1 MPHYC
6 RHCERYLPNER
17 FTGRGHHQHLCKDC
31 SRRPKSEIQKADQL
45 REIANFLKQ
54 SHISSKNCERLAVL
68 TESGDK
74 DVSQLAELIGRVAS
88 VCPYKR
94 RRLKNLARKNREL
107 IRLLEE
113 AGLIFP
119 SFHRE
124 YGDEWNDDLDKSLDP
139 FSESDLGQSPGTV
152 FGVRFGQLP
161 GDAFAVRSGQLPGDA
176 FGIDGRTAAC
186 RRRRSGQRPAS
197 FLILTALSTPTR

>member
-6 RHCERYLPNER
+6 RHCERYLANER
-17 FTGRGHHQHLCKDC
+17 FTGRGHHQHLCKEC
-31 SRRPKSEIQKADQL
+31 SRRPKGEIQKADRL
-45 REIANFLKQ
+45 REISSFLQQ

-68 TESGDK
+68 TASGDK
-74 DVSQLAELIGRVAS
+74 EVSQLAELVGRVAS

-119 SFHRE
+119 SFPRE
-124 YGDEWNDDLDKSLDP
+124 RGDEWGEDLHRSLDVL
-139 FSESDLGQSPGTV
+139 SESDLDSSLDLLSESDLDSALDLLSVSGLDSSVDLLSVSTDAPPLAANDDPDNDE
-152 FGVRFGQLP
+152 LP
-161 GDAFAVRSGQLPGDA
+161 F
-176 FGIDGRTAAC
+176 
-186 RRRRSGQRPAS
+186 
-197 FLILTALSTPTR
+197 

>member
-1 MPHYC
+1 
-6 RHCERYLPNER
+6 
-17 FTGRGHHQHLCKDC
+17 
-31 SRRPKSEIQKADQL
+31 QL
-45 REIANFLKQ
+45 REIASFLKQ

-74 DVSQLAELIGRVAS
+74 EVSQLAELVGRVAS
-88 VCPYKR
+88 VSPYKR

-124 YGDEWNDDLDKSLDP
+124 YGDEWSDDLDKSLDP
-139 FSESDLGQSPGTV
+139 FSESDLDSSLEQLSQSDLDSALEMLS
-152 FGVRFGQLP
+152 QL
-161 GDAFAVRSGQLPGDA
+161 DLDSSLEM
-176 FGIDGRTAAC
+176 
-186 RRRRSGQRPAS
+186 
-197 FLILTALSTPTR
+197 LSVSTD

>member
-6 RHCERYLPNER
+6 RHRERYLANER
-17 FTGRGHHQHLCKDC
+17 FTGRGHHQHLCKEC
-31 SRRPKSEIQKADQL
+31 SRRPKGEIQKADQL
-45 REIANFLKQ
+45 HEISGFLRQ

-68 TESGDK
+68 TASGDK
-74 DVSQLAELIGRVAS
+74 DVSQLAEIVGRVAS

-119 SFHRE
+119 SFRRE
-124 YGDEWNDDLDKSLDP
+124 YGDEWSDDLD
-139 FSESDLGQSPGTV
+139 G
-152 FGVRFGQLP
+152 
-161 GDAFAVRSGQLPGDA
+161 
-176 FGIDGRTAAC
+176 
-186 RRRRSGQRPAS
+186 
-197 FLILTALSTPTR
+197 

>member
-6 RHCERYLPNER
+6 RHCERYLANER
-17 FTGRGHHQHLCKDC
+17 FTGRGHHQHLCKEC
-31 SRRPKSEIQKADQL
+31 SRRPKGEIKKADQL
-45 REIANFLKQ
+45 REIAGFLRQ
-54 SHISSKNCERLAVL
+54 SHISSKNCERLIVL

-74 DVSQLAELIGRVAS
+74 EVSQLAELVARVAS

-119 SFHRE
+119 SFPRE
-124 YGDEWNDDLDKSLDP
+124 YGEEWGEDLDSSLDV
-139 FSESDLGQSPGTV
+139 FSESDLDSS
-152 FGVRFGQLP
+152 LSI
-161 GDAFAVRSGQLPGDA
+161 RS
-176 FGIDGRTAAC
+176 RW
-186 RRRRSGQRPAS
+186 R
-197 FLILTALSTPTR
+197 